1 MGKHIYLIDDDYD
14 DAEIFSYALR
24 DIYPSA
30 TLTHYDNGLTA
41 VEMLKNEEL
50 VLPDVIFLDINMP
63 FINGWECL
71 RQIKG
76 FAENK
81 KIPIVMYSTS
91 DIEKEG
97 LVAQDLGARA
107 FLIKPSTL
115 GELKNKLS
123 RLFNEFWQ

>member
-1 MGKHIYLIDDDYD
+1 MLIDDDRD
-14 DAEIFSYALR
+14 DAEIFSDALKE
-24 DIYPSA
+24 A
-30 TLTHYDNGLTA
+30 GLSDGLDYY
-41 VEMLKNEEL
+41 EDGLKAL
-50 VLPDVIFLDINMP
+50 KSLADKSVRPDVIFLDINMP